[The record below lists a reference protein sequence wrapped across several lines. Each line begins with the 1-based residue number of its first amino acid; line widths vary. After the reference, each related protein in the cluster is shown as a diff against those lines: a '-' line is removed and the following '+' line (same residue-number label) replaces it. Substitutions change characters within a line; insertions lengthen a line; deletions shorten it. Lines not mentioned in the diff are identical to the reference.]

1 MATSNGGLHGAITS
15 APDGTVYVPPRGET
29 PTIILS
35 KDNGLTWSERTM
47 GLDVGT
53 PYPRKNSEVGTDSES
68 NAYHIWTGADQGVYM
83 SRSTDSGNSWEENSI
98 RISQASVISS
108 VFPHIDAGDP
118 GRIAITYLGSED
130 VGLSLIHI
138 SEPTRPY

>member
-1 MATSNGGLHGAITS
+1 
-15 APDGTVYVPPRGET
+15 
-29 PTIILS
+29 
-35 KDNGLTWSERTM
+35 M

-98 RISQASVISS
+98 RISPAGVISS
-108 VFPHIDAGDP
+108 VFPHIDAGRP
-118 GRIAITYLGSED
+118 RKNRHH
-130 VGLSLIHI
+130 LSWKRRC
-138 SEPTRPY
+138 RPIEHLKH